1 MKDINGD
8 EVWTRNDFY
17 FYLQWFNKAIEVLR
31 NTGCQRA
38 FIDATEGGVKI
49 EGTEIMSLEESN

>member
-1 MKDINGD
+1 MKYGQ
-8 EVWTRNDFY
+8 EVIFY

-38 FIDATEGGVKI
+38 FIDATEGGVNR
-49 EGTEIMSLEESN
+49 GN